1 MDKKIRILV
10 ADDFR
15 LLREDM
21 IELLN
26 KQSDM
31 EVVGEAATGKE
42 IVELAKNIPYDLI
55 LMDIILNL

>member
-1 MDKKIRILV
+1 MKDKALPVKGSEKMDKKIRVLV

-26 KQSDM
+26 KQPDM

-42 IVELAKNIPYDLI
+42 IVELAKNI
-55 LMDIILNL
+55 